1 MYDMVFVT
9 HLPAF
14 YKVNLYNEIAK
25 YKKIYV
31 LFIGTSSTIRTK
43 DFCDFNM
50 NFDHSFLF
58 NDSYEKINLFNSLI
72 KVINFLRN
80 VNYNKLVLGGWDKS
94 VLWMFAFLSP
104 KKKNYTVIE
113 SSIYESKVYGLYL
126 IIKKLYKSRMSG
138 VFVSGE
144 PQKLLAKKIGYKNI
158 MVTGGVGLFNKVNYK
173 KQIKTFNKKFLFI
186 GRLSE
191 EKNLFFLID
200 IFKSLPN
207 ITLEI
212 IGNGPLKEDIEK
224 DIKGISNIKY
234 FSHIE
239 NNLISNKY
247 IENDIFILP
256 SIKEP
261 WGLVVEEA
269 LYYGLPVIVSDKVGS
284 KDDMVLKYNSGKIVN
299 VNSKSD
305 FIHAIEY
312 LSNEENYNN
321 IKSNVEK
328 INFDQ
333 LFVNQIESYNI

>member
-31 LFIGTSSTIRTK
+31 LFIGTGSTIRTK

-58 NDSYEKINLFNSLI
+58 NDSFEKVNIFNSLM
-72 KVINFLRN
+72 KVINFLKK
-80 VNYNKLVLGGWDKS
+80 VNYDKIVLGGWDKP
-94 VLWMFAFLSP
+94 VLWMFAFLSS

-113 SSIYESKVYGLYL
+113 SSIYESKVHGLYL

-144 PQKLLAKKIGYKNI
+144 PQKLLAKKIGYNNI
-158 MVTGGVGLFNKVNYK
+158 IITGGVGLFNKISYE
-173 KQIKTFNKKFLFI
+173 KQEKDFNKRFLFI

-200 IFKSLPN
+200 IFKSLSDA
-207 ITLEI
+207 TLEI
-212 IGNGPLKEDIEK
+212 IGNGPLKEDIVK
-224 DIKGISNIKY
+224 HIDGSCNIKY
-234 FSHIE
+234 YPHIE
-239 NNLISNKY
+239 NNLIYKKY
-247 IENDIFILP
+247 LENDIFILP

-269 LYYGLPVIVSDKVGS
+269 LYYGLPVIVSNKVGS
-284 KDDMVLKYNSGKIVN
+284 KDDMVLKYNSGKIVDIN
-299 VNSKSD
+299 CKNE
-305 FIHAIEY
+305 FTQAIKY
-312 LSNEENYNN
+312 FYNEENYKN
-321 IKSNVEK
+321 IKLNVER
-328 INFDQ
+328 IDFDQ
-333 LFVNQIESYNI
+333 LFINQIESYNI